1 MFKISRE
8 KKRQIL
14 IKIAPPLMYM
24 ALRIIYVF
32 TRHRFHINEYARFY
46 IVQSHHFDAELMVR
60 VIALFHLKSL
70 RGSSSKGGLRVL
82 MEALKLLREGYDIGL
97 SLDGPKGPY
106 HTISDGIVAMS
117 QKTER
122 HIIPIRVVYSRY
134 WELKTW
140 DKFRIPKPF
149 SRIDYYMLDG
159 FVIDKDMNLDEAK
172 TLICTHLEKEL

>member
-1 MFKISRE
+1 M
-8 KKRQIL
+8 
-14 IKIAPPLMYM
+14 
-24 ALRIIYVF
+24 
-32 TRHRFHINEYARFY
+32 
-46 IVQSHHFDAELMVR
+46 
-60 VIALFHLKSL
+60 
-70 RGSSSKGGLRVL
+70 
-82 MEALKLLREGYDIGL
+82 
-97 SLDGPKGPY
+97 
-106 HTISDGIVAMS
+106 AMS